1 MFTRRSLISGH
12 PIKYTENKNMKK
24 DPKEVNSLITGLHT
38 AAELAGVS
46 LATDDQ
52 LREIADKVP
61 FFEELGRDKIVP
73 MPSLVGS
80 WVQMFMEIEDAYHKS
95 AKETQNPSDP
105 NEVIRTI
112 AKEIALAVHHY
123 VSNATVATDVN
134 TAVTGATGAGA
145 PLTGTGVGK
154 GIGKLS

>member
-1 MFTRRSLISGH
+1 
-12 PIKYTENKNMKK
+12 MKQ
-24 DPKEVNSLITGLHT
+24 DPKEVNTLITGLHT

-61 FFEELGRDKIVP
+61 YYDTPGREKIVP

-95 AKETQNPSDP
+95 AQVTQNPSDP

-123 VSNATVATDVN
+123 VSNATVTTNVQTAT
-134 TAVTGATGAGA
+134 TGATTGVPMYPTAGA
-145 PLTGTGVGK
+145 GVGK

>member
-1 MFTRRSLISGH
+1 
-12 PIKYTENKNMKK
+12 MKQ
-24 DPKEVNSLITGLHT
+24 DPKEVNTLITGLHT

-61 FFEELGRDKIVP
+61 FYDTAGRNKIEP

-123 VSNATVATDVN
+123 VSNATVTTNVQTAT
-134 TAVTGATGAGA
+134 TGATNTLIPTAGA
-145 PLTGTGVGK
+145 GVGK

>member
-1 MFTRRSLISGH
+1 
-12 PIKYTENKNMKK
+12 MKQ
-24 DPKEVNSLITGLHT
+24 DPKEVNDQIVALHA

-52 LREIADKVP
+52 MREIADKVP
-61 FFEELGRDKIVP
+61 YYDMPGRDQVVP
-73 MPSLVGS
+73 LPSLIGS
-80 WVQMFMEIEDAYHKS
+80 WIQMFMEIEDAYHKS

-105 NEVIRTI
+105 NDVIRTI

-123 VSNATVATDVN
+123 VSNATVTTDVN
-134 TAVTGATGAGA
+134 TGVTGATGAGA
-145 PLTGTGVGK
+145 PLTGSGVGK